1 MPRPASAPTRLGQ
14 ALLVAQERAGAL
26 PLRDAIAVELHHGL
40 PETIEQSTIDDLS
53 HRLAKVALASMGAA
67 LTALARD
74 A

>member
-1 MPRPASAPTRLGQ
+1 MPRPASAPVRLGQ
-14 ALLVAQERAGAL
+14 ALLVAQERAGTL
-26 PLRDAIAVELHHGL
+26 PLRDAIAVELHDRL
-40 PETIEQSTIDDLS
+40 PDTVTQQMIDDLS